1 MRINFTD
8 NFDGYCQKCHDMLQE
23 QTMEIDH
30 TTTDKKRE
38 IGQMKGSTNFGKY
51 IRKYSSPLEFH
62 LCLLTTDIW
71 GKELGKRT
79 KTDAADQVTIKTRQK
94 LAKEVFAKI

>member
-38 IGQMKGSTNFGKY
+38 IGQMKGSTNLKIYQKIFKPPRISSMPTYNRYLRKGIGK
-51 IRKYSSPLEFH
+51 KN
-62 LCLLTTDIW
+62 
-71 GKELGKRT
+71 
-79 KTDAADQVTIKTRQK
+79 
-94 LAKEVFAKI
+94 

>member
-38 IGQMKGSTNFGKY
+38 ISQMKGSTNFGKY
-51 IRKYSSPLEFH
+51 RNQIKPLVI
-62 LCLLTTDIW
+62 LDQYGLQILI
-71 GKELGKRT
+71 LGHK
-79 KTDAADQVTIKTRQK
+79 KSYNIVCI
-94 LAKEVFAKI
+94 LV